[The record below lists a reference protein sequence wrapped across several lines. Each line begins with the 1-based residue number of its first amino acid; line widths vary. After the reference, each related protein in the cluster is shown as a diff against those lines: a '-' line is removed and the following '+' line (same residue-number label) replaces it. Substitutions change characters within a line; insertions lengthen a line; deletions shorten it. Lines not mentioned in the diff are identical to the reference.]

1 MWCSRAPRMCRSRR
15 LGIFGRAPGR
25 LLTLVAVSTETRT
38 ASGTRPRASTQ
49 QRQVYEAHRVGL
61 PPLRQYLRDAWH
73 RRHFAREMSR
83 TELRAQHFNTALG
96 QLWLLLNPLL
106 LTTVYFVLVDILR
119 NGTRGSQFFAHL
131 MIGLFAF
138 HFFSQAVQSGTKSVV
153 GGGKLI
159 LNTAFPRVLLPVSSV
174 LSAFWRFLPTLAIYA
189 VVYLFAGLPI
199 TPALLWAIPIFAVLA
214 VFTTGITLLLSA
226 LQVYF
231 RDISSFLP
239 YVMRIWMYGSP
250 VLYYLDEVP
259 QRFQWLI
266 DLNPLAPILG
276 AWSMVLTEGRAPSPG
291 LLAAGLA
298 WAVAALVIGGLFFLA
313 REREFAVRL

>member
-96 QLWLLLNPLL
+96 QLWLVLNPLL
-106 LTTVYFVLVDILR
+106 LTLVYFVLVDILR
-119 NGTRGSQFFAHL
+119 HGTRGADFFAHL
-131 MIGLFAF
+131 MVGLFAF
-138 HFFSQAVQSGTKSVV
+138 HFFSQAVQQGTKSVV
-153 GGGKLI
+153 SGGKLV
-159 LNTAFPRVLLPVSSV
+159 LNTAFPRVLLPLSSV
-174 LSAFWRFLPTLAIYA
+174 QSAFLRFLPTLPIYA
-189 VVYLFAGLPI
+189 VVHVATGLPI
-199 TPALLWAIPIFAVLA
+199 GLELLWAIPVFALLA
-214 VFTTGITLLLSA
+214 LFATGMTMLLSA
-226 LQVYF
+226 AQVYF
-231 RDISSFLP
+231 RDVSSFLP

-259 QRFQWLI
+259 ERFRWLI
-266 DLNPLAPILG
+266 AINPLAPTLG
-276 AWSMVLTEGRAPSPG
+276 AWSEAITEGRGPSVG

-298 WAVAALVIGGLFFLA
+298 WGVGAVVVGGLFFIS